1 MSLQSWEFRS
11 LFLPGMARVQ
21 WLDKYEPSLEAMDAL
36 RCVDRPFVVGDV
48 VAARDDPTGALGAVV
63 RVELKADVRLVHA
76 AAPPPEKP
84 RAGAP
89 AAPAPAPNPK
99 KARGGRNRGSRGA
112 ESGDKQA
119 ASVAASVAAAAGA
132 AAAGRANARG
142 AGGPKRDG
150 GAGGPAAPPP
160 APAPLGAGA
169 TVRGLDAAALAPATG
184 LRMGDPVVHRLR
196 GRWVGRVV
204 GATYDVT
211 VRSPAGNVCVV
222 SGLGDNG
229 AEATAT
235 LEPLDDVD
243 YGFDELCPFFPGQRV
258 SAPPSVWRR
267 ASWRTGR
274 APPGRRRRHGLVEKV
289 DVAQAGVQW
298 LAWGVG
304 ASREPPPT
312 WSDAKDVDVLAPFAG
327 LTRVGDH
334 VRGAAPADDA
344 AAASAPAPAPGAAA
358 AAADAPPPPPPTDDK
373 APLPRGACAQVV
385 RTETR
390 CAVRW
395 SVAAADGA
403 AAAAGVGGGDAAAV
417 VSSLDLVPRQH
428 LGEHDFLPN
437 DFVIKRV
444 DEKSDDDDD
453 EPPAEDDGAV
463 GVVRSVDAR
472 QRTCVVRW
480 LGDGEADALEP
491 LAPAKTET
499 LSAYELALHGSYN
512 FSAGDLV
519 LRLAP
524 GAGRAGD
531 VAGDGDG
538 AAGATRDAAG
548 AIAIVA
554 LPDDVESEQEA
565 SELAEA
571 IRLSLLDAAPGDG
584 DAEEPRPAA
593 EGDDRWVGQ
602 VLSLADGA
610 VAVLWLDGSRELVP
624 PRRLLLVPDARAD
637 DPAYDDDDADDPEDD
652 GTAESASTQG
662 PVEPDDEAEAAA
674 PAAEAAADDGG
685 DDGGDDAAAD
695 DGDDDDDDDDA
706 EPFAVC
712 DGGAPADHAYA
723 SAAAQKV
730 ALPAV
735 RKLWKQLEK
744 NLPTGV
750 FVRAFQD
757 RSDLLRCVI
766 VGPDGTPYERMVF
779 AFDLQLPAAYP
790 KEPPAMHYHSWGIT
804 ERLNPNLYENGK
816 VCLSLLGT
824 WSGPGWDPESS
835 TVLQLLV
842 SLQGLVLVD
851 KPYYNEPGNEKHAG
865 TLEGE
870 QQARSYNENAK
881 LLALQATISAAKRP
895 PAPFRAVLV
904 EHFKAHADAMA
915 KDLEHA
921 ASDGDGAPAEGAPA
935 YSDGFRRVLRKLLP
949 QFRRALDKLG
959 VKLQ

>member
-1 MSLQSWEFRS
+1 MPKPKAPSEAELLEACRAAKAAHPDFGVKRVYNHVAASKPEWRLTERRVQKLGWVLKASGVLGGDDDDYYEDDADDERRREV
-11 LFLPGMARVQ
+11 PEGMARVQ

-48 VAARDDPTGALGAVV
+48 VAARDDPTGAFGAVV
-63 RVELKADVRLVHA
+63 R
-76 AAPPPEKP
+76 
-84 RAGAP
+84 
-89 AAPAPAPNPK
+89 
-99 KARGGRNRGSRGA
+99 
-112 ESGDKQA
+112 
-119 ASVAASVAAAAGA
+119 
-132 AAAGRANARG
+132 
-142 AGGPKRDG
+142 
-150 GAGGPAAPPP
+150 
-160 APAPLGAGA
+160 
-169 TVRGLDAAALAPATG
+169 
-184 LRMGDPVVHRLR
+184 
-196 GRWVGRVV
+196 
-204 GATYDVT
+204 
-211 VRSPAGNVCVV
+211 
-222 SGLGDNG
+222 
-229 AEATAT
+229 
-235 LEPLDDVD
+235 
-243 YGFDELCPFFPGQRV
+243 
-258 SAPPSVWRR
+258 
-267 ASWRTGR
+267 
-274 APPGRRRRHGLVEKV
+274 
-289 DVAQAGVQW
+289 
-298 LAWGVG
+298 
-304 ASREPPPT
+304 
-312 WSDAKDVDVLAPFAG
+312 
-327 LTRVGDH
+327 
-334 VRGAAPADDA
+334 
-344 AAASAPAPAPGAAA
+344 
-358 AAADAPPPPPPTDDK
+358 
-373 APLPRGACAQVV
+373 VV

-403 AAAAGVGGGDAAAV
+403 ARGVGGGGAVAV

-463 GVVRSVDAR
+463 GVVR
-472 QRTCVVRW
+472 CVVRW

-524 GAGRAGD
+524 GAGPASD

-554 LPDDVESEQEA
+554 LPDD
-565 SELAEA
+565 
-571 IRLSLLDAAPGDG
+571 
-584 DAEEPRPAA
+584 
-593 EGDDRWVGQ
+593 

-624 PRRLLLVPDARAD
+624 PRRLLLVPGARR
-637 DPAYDDDDADDPEDD
+637 PAYDDEDADDQDDD
-652 GTAESASTQG
+652 GTAESVSTQG

-674 PAAEAAADDGG
+674 PAAEAAADDGD
-685 DDGGDDAAAD
+685 DDGGDDAAA
-695 DGDDDDDDDDA
+695 GGA
-706 EPFAVC
+706 AATATTEPFAVC

-730 ALPAV
+730 ALPA
-735 RKLWKQLEK
+735 E
-744 NLPTGV
+744 
-750 FVRAFQD
+750 

-835 TVLQLLV
+835 TVLQLL
-842 SLQGLVLVD
+842 
-851 KPYYNEPGNEKHAG
+851 
-865 TLEGE
+865 
-870 QQARSYNENAK
+870 
-881 LLALQATISAAKRP
+881 ATISAAKRP

-915 KDLEHA
+915 KDLETA